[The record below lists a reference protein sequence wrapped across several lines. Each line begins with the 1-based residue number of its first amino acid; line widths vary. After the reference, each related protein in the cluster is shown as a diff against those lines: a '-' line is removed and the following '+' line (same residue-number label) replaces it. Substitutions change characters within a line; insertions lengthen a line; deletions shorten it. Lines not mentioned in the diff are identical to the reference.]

1 MKSIV
6 RYAVLFTFLV
16 LTSSFITP
24 VRTQQLVFYYDLEGD
39 NDAYDNLKETVA
51 VIKGMSEEQLQE
63 NGIVTAFIK
72 KTGNLHV
79 LTITLS
85 DSWKEMFQPYSLKAF
100 LQKVSIPECI
110 ETIGEEAFE
119 GCVKLTSIKIPNSVT
134 SIGRA
139 AFLGS
144 GLTSVE
150 IPDSVT
156 SIGESTFQFCEKLT
170 SIKIPNSVTSIGW
183 EAFSDCNSLTSLMIP
198 ISVTTIDGAVVNPEF
213 TAIKLPEEN
222 SCFQIDG
229 CLLLSKNGETLVSL
243 IKPTK
248 DVIIPGTVKI
258 IGKNAFRRSNL
269 TGVIIPNSVTTI
281 EDNAFS
287 DCQNLTSIEIP
298 NSVTSIGNGAFY
310 GSGLTSVVIPNSVM
324 KIGRSAFSSTHQ
336 ITIPNSLVIGNDA
349 VPWEAFPYDVEIIK
363 R

>member
-1 MKSIV
+1 MAFQ
-6 RYAVLFTFLV
+6 YC
-16 LTSSFITP
+16 
-24 VRTQQLVFYYDLEGD
+24 
-39 NDAYDNLKETVA
+39 
-51 VIKGMSEEQLQE
+51 EE
-63 NGIVTAFIK
+63 
-72 KTGNLHV
+72 
-79 LTITLS
+79 
-85 DSWKEMFQPYSLKAF
+85 
-100 LQKVSIPECI
+100 
-110 ETIGEEAFE
+110 
-119 GCVKLTSIKIPNSVT
+119 LTSIKIPNSVT